1 MREHASFFGKFLRRP
16 ASMGAVVPSSD
27 DLGRRITEGIELERA
42 RTIVELGP
50 GTGALTRFIV
60 ERAAADAQVLAV
72 EIDHGFARVLEGRFP
87 RVNVVHGSAE
97 RLPEYVNGTPADCI
111 VSGLPWAAFPAG
123 QQACILDAVLTALKP
138 GGWFATFAYIHA
150 AWLPGGVRFRR
161 KLEEGFSSVTLS
173 PVIWNNV
180 PPAFVYRCRK

>member
-1 MREHASFFGKFLRRP
+1 
-16 ASMGAVVPSSD
+16 MGAVVPSSD
-27 DLGRRITEGIELERA
+27 ELGRRITEAIDLERA

-60 ERAAADAQVLAV
+60 ERAAPDAHVMAV
-72 EIDHGFARVLEGRFP
+72 EIDHGFAETIRARYP
-87 RVNVVHGSAE
+87 RVAVVHGSAE

-111 VSGLPWAAFPAG
+111 VSGLPWAAFPAR
-123 QQACILDAVLTALKP
+123 QQTQILDAVLAALKP

-150 AWLPGGVRFRR
+150 AWLPGGARFRS
-161 KLEEGFSSVTLS
+161 KLDRSFSAVSLS

>member
-1 MREHASFFGKFLRRP
+1 
-16 ASMGAVVPSSD
+16 MGAVVPSSD
-27 DLGRRITEGIELERA
+27 ELGRRITEGIDLERA

-60 ERAAADAQVLAV
+60 ERAAPDAQVMAV
-72 EIDHGFARVLEGRFP
+72 EIDQAFAETIRLRYP
-87 RVNVVHGSAE
+87 RVAVVHGSAE
-97 RLPEYVNGTPADCI
+97 RLPEYVNGSPADCI
-111 VSGLPWAAFPAG
+111 VSGLPWAAFAAR
-123 QQACILDAVLTALKP
+123 QQAQILDAVLAALKP

-150 AWLPGGVRFRR
+150 AWLPGGARFRS
-161 KLEEGFSSVTLS
+161 KLDDSFSTVSLS

>member
-1 MREHASFFGKFLRRP
+1 
-16 ASMGAVVPSSD
+16 MGAVVPSGD

-60 ERAAADAQVLAV
+60 ERAAPDAEVMAV
-72 EIDHGFARVLEGRFP
+72 EIDHGFSQTVRSRFP
-87 RVNVVHGSAE
+87 RIHVVHGSAE
-97 RLPEYVNGTPADCI
+97 RLPEYVNGRPADCI
-111 VSGLPWAAFPAG
+111 VSGLPWAAFPAR
-123 QQACILDAVLTALKP
+123 QQQCILDAILAALKP

-150 AWLPGGVRFRR
+150 AWLPGGVRFRT
-161 KLEEGFSSVTLS
+161 KLEQGFASVKLS

>member
-1 MREHASFFGKFLRRP
+1 M
-16 ASMGAVVPSSD
+16 PSSD
-27 DLGRRITEGIELERA
+27 DLGRRITEGIELDRA

-60 ERAAADAQVLAV
+60 ERAAADAQVMAV
-72 EIDHGFARVLEGRFP
+72 EIDHAFAKTVQSRFP
-87 RVNVVHGSAE
+87 RIQVVHGSAE

-111 VSGLPWAAFPAG
+111 VSGLPWAAFPAR
-123 QQACILDAVLTALKP
+123 QQIRILDAVLAALKP

-150 AWLPGGVRFRR
+150 AWLPGGVRFRTR
-161 KLEEGFSSVTLS
+161 LETGFSSVKLS

>member
-1 MREHASFFGKFLRRP
+1 
-16 ASMGAVVPSSD
+16 MGAVVPSSD
-27 DLGRRITEGIELERA
+27 ELGRRITEGIDLERA

-60 ERAAADAQVLAV
+60 ERAAPDAQVMAV
-72 EIDHGFARVLEGRFP
+72 EIDQGFADTIRSRYP
-87 RVNVVHGSAE
+87 RVAVVHGSAE
-97 RLPEYVNGTPADCI
+97 RLPEYVNGSPADCI
-111 VSGLPWAAFPAG
+111 VSGLPWAAFAAR
-123 QQACILDAVLTALKP
+123 QQAQILDAVLAALKP

-150 AWLPGGVRFRR
+150 AWLPGGARFRS
-161 KLEEGFSSVTLS
+161 KLDDSFSTVSLS